1 MIMNYVKKTMNF
13 DMNYDGL
20 FDDMTMIID
29 MNYVELFNDMTMID
43 KCYKLILYWQQSQLY
58 L

>member
-1 MIMNYVKKTMNF
+1 
-13 DMNYDGL
+13 MNYDGL

>member
-1 MIMNYVKKTMNF
+1 MNYVKKTMIF
-13 DMNYDGL
+13 YMNYDGL